1 MSNYELM
8 KAARTKLAR
17 KMQSKRVKVDGR
29 KIALDDLEMM
39 LQAMTMEMTQDIT
52 SKGHSSDEAWAAL
65 ARFFTTAG
73 GWMPSHEWRT
83 CVRLMQATKQVV
95 MEKYTLQ
102 A

>member
-29 KIALDDLEMM
+29 KIALDDIHL
-39 LQAMTMEMTQDIT
+39 LLHAMTMEMSKDLRD
-52 SKGHSSDEAWAAL
+52 KGHDSEAVFGAL

-83 CVRLMQATKQVV
+83 CVRLMQATKRVV